1 MGIFDFVSNAGAR
14 IFGKDKEPEENVID
28 PQKIKME
35 AEAAKAKALTDQ
47 VKAHEFEI
55 EGLKIEFSD
64 HVATLYGKIPTQADK
79 EKIILTV
86 GNVNGVA
93 KVDDRMEVL
102 RKEPEARFY
111 TVKPGDTLSRIAK
124 EFYGNAMKY
133 PVIFEANKPMLRNP
147 DKIYPGQVL
156 RIPAAE

>member
-1 MGIFDFVSNAGAR
+1 MGIFDFVSNAGAKL
-14 IFGKDKEPEENVID
+14 FGKEKAAEAKAVD
-28 PQKIKME
+28 PGKIKRE
-35 AEAAKAKALTDQ
+35 AEAAKAQALTAQ
-47 VKAHEFEI
+47 VKAHEFAI

-64 HVATLYGKIPTQADK
+64 HVATLYGKVPTQADK
-79 EKIILTV
+79 ERIILTV

-102 RKEPEARFY
+102 QKEPEAKFY
-111 TVKPGDTLSRIAK
+111 TVKSGDTLSKIAK

-133 PVIFEANKPMLRNP
+133 PVIFEANKPMLKSP